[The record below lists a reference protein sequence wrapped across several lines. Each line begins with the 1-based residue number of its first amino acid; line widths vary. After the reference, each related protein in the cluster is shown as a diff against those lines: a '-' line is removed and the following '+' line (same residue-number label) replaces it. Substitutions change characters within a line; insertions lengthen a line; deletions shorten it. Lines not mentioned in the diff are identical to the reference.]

1 MRPAPA
7 RVLRHGQVKRTGR
20 GKAAWSGVRAAI
32 GRQSPFAVPARL
44 RAWAAAEF
52 GAGRMVPWLAVAY
65 GFGDVVYFSAE
76 REPAVWAALTL
87 AALGVLIAIM
97 ARRRSF
103 GFPLAAAFAA
113 LTVSFAGAT
122 LHTAWIAHPVLRHPA
137 WGIGFVEARE
147 EREHNDRIVVR
158 TRTMEGRGL
167 DPALALRREVRAS
180 SSIPHGRR
188 LRPAMGAG
196 LACTHRRILRRGDKC
211 RAQCGARDATPTL
224 DDIEEDQ

>member
-1 MRPAPA
+1 MARSNGPAA
-7 RVLRHGQVKRTGR
+7 GR
-20 GKAAWSGVRAAI
+20 LPWSGVRAAI
-32 GRQSPFAVPARL
+32 GRQSPFAVPAHL

-103 GFPLAAAFAA
+103 GFPPAAAFAA

-122 LHTAWIAHPVLRHPA
+122 LHTAWIAHPVLPHPA

-147 EREHNDRIVVR
+147 EREHNDHIVVR

-167 DPALALRREVRAS
+167 DPALALRRD
-180 SSIPHGRR
+180 
-188 LRPAMGAG
+188 GAG
-196 LACTHRRILRRGDKC
+196 FVIDSARPQNYDRPWAPDWHARTAEFSDAATNAARNP
-211 RAQCGARDATPTL
+211 APRDATPTL
-224 DDIEEDQ
+224 DDIEADQ

>member
-1 MRPAPA
+1 MARSNGPAA
-7 RVLRHGQVKRTGR
+7 GR
-20 GKAAWSGVRAAI
+20 LPWSGVRAAI
-32 GRQSPFAVPARL
+32 GRQSPFAVPAHL

-103 GFPLAAAFAA
+103 GFPPAAAFAA

-147 EREHNDRIVVR
+147 EREHNDHIVVR
-158 TRTMEGRGL
+158 NTRWKTAAWTRAGAAPRRCGL
-167 DPALALRREVRAS
+167 RHRFRAAAE
-180 SSIPHGRR
+180 
-188 LRPAMGAG
+188 LRPAMGGG
-196 LACTHRRILRRGDKC
+196 LACTHRRILRRGDEC
-211 RAQCGARDATPTL
+211 RAQSGAARRHTDAGRY
-224 DDIEEDQ
+224 

>member
-1 MRPAPA
+1 MARSNGPAA
-7 RVLRHGQVKRTGR
+7 GR
-20 GKAAWSGVRAAI
+20 LPWSGVRAAI
-32 GRQSPFAVPARL
+32 GRQSPFAVPAHL

-103 GFPLAAAFAA
+103 GFPPAAAFAA

-122 LHTAWIAHPVLRHPA
+122 LHTAWIAHPVLPHPA

-147 EREHNDRIVVR
+147 EREHNDHIVVR

-167 DPALALRREVRAS
+167 DPALALRRDGAGFVIDFRTAAE
-180 SSIPHGRR
+180 

-196 LACTHRRILRRGDKC
+196 LACTHRRILRRGDEC
-211 RAQCGARDATPTL
+211 RAQSGAARRHTDAGRY
-224 DDIEEDQ
+224 